1 MSGARNERRW
11 AELAR
16 ELEFTQ
22 LPELRRQAEGWRTG
36 LTGLT
41 ALITVLVVLKGRDN
55 LADLPPGARMT
66 ATVLLG
72 CAFLVLVTGAL
83 LAVRAS
89 HGRPGEEI
97 VLGGQALRRWTR
109 HEVVRVGRAL
119 KAAAVC
125 SVLGVVLVAAA
136 VATAWSTAGERAAD
150 LVRVRTPSGTVCG
163 ELREAG
169 AAGVSVWV
177 TDDGRRELRVLPAG
191 AGTTITPAKACP
203 AISS

>member
-16 ELEFTQ
+16 EQEFIQ

-55 LADLPPGARMT
+55 LADLPPSARLAAT
-66 ATVLLG
+66 ALLG
-72 CAFLVLVTGAL
+72 CAFLVLVTGSL

-97 VLGGQALRRWTR
+97 VLGGQALRRWTQR
-109 HEVVRVGRAL
+109 EVVRVGRAL
-119 KAAAVC
+119 WAAAVC
-125 SVLGVVLVAAA
+125 CVLGVVLVAAA
-136 VATAWSTAGERAAD
+136 VATAWSTAGARAAD
-150 LVRVRTPSGTVCG
+150 LVEVRTPSGTVCG
-163 ELREAG
+163 ELREVG
-169 AAGVSVWV
+169 AQGVSVWV
-177 TDDGRRELRVLPAG
+177 TAGGVRELRVLPAG
-191 AGTTITPAKACP
+191 EGTTITPAKACP
-203 AISS
+203 AGS